1 MDVRRKKL
9 LFQSEHCG
17 IREND
22 FLLGQFAERR
32 LASLSDEQLDRYE
45 LLLKESDN
53 DIYDWITGRV
63 PVPERLDHDVMAA
76 LISFAKEF

>member
-22 FLLGQFAERR
+22 FLLGRFAERR
-32 LASLSDEQLDRYE
+32 LSSLSDEQLDRYE

-53 DIYDWITGRV
+53 DIYNWVTGRV
-63 PVPERLDHDVMAA
+63 PVPERHDHDVMAA
-76 LISFAKEF
+76 LILFAKEF

>member
-22 FLLGQFAERR
+22 ILLGQFAKRH
-32 LASLSDEQLDRYE
+32 LSSLSDEQLDRYE
-45 LLLKESDN
+45 LLLRENDN

-63 PVPERLDHDVMAA
+63 PVPKRLDHEVMAA
-76 LISFAKEF
+76 LVSFAKEI